1 MIPNRNRN
9 IVIKSQFN
17 IGGSRGRSVKPFI
30 SEYVSRESAC
40 DPSTGY
46 LADPNKQPVVGDGVA
61 FTMDASAI
69 DRDEVLR
76 LADHVEEH
84 FQDGNR
90 AIQQMVISFD
100 PDYLIESG
108 LVDEDTRIVSRGDY
122 RGQYDDVRLRH
133 AVREG
138 MQSLIDAEGYRDAQ
152 MVAAIQYDTTHLHVH
167 AVLYEDYPKLARMRG
182 KEEKGVIKESSFHQM
197 AYDMERSLERTRG
210 VCVSEKK
217 LLPKRSE
224 KIEEES
230 ISINEQ
236 TSEMWNQYVALLYQR
251 MKERE
256 EVLDKLQAELDAFED
271 VDEDDDEEMSST
283 GNNRHFYSQ
292 VVK

>member
-1 MIPNRNRN
+1 MIPSRNRN

-46 LADPNKQPVVGDGVA
+46 LADPHKHPVVGDGVA
-61 FTMDASAI
+61 FTMDATAI

-84 FQDGNR
+84 FKDGNR

-100 PDYLIESG
+100 PEYLIESG
-108 LVDEDTRIVSRGDY
+108 LVDEHTRVVARGDY

-224 KIEEES
+224 TVEVEPVQ
-230 ISINEQ
+230 INEQ
-236 TSEMWNQYVALLYQR
+236 TTEMWSQYIALLYQR

-256 EVLDKLQAELDAFED
+256 EVMAQLQADLDAFED
-271 VDEDDDEEMSST
+271 VDEEE
-283 GNNRHFYSQ
+283 NEQEDSQ
-292 VVK
+292 GIATSHGS

>member
-1 MIPNRNRN
+1 MIPSRNRN

-46 LADPNKQPVVGDGVA
+46 LADPHKHPVVGDGVA
-61 FTMDASAI
+61 FTMDATAI

-84 FQDGNR
+84 FKDGNR

-100 PDYLIESG
+100 PEYLIESG
-108 LVDEDTRIVSRGDY
+108 LVDENTRVVARGDY

-210 VCVSEKK
+210 VCVSDKK

-224 KIEEES
+224 KVEVEPVQ
-230 ISINEQ
+230 INEQ
-236 TSEMWNQYVALLYQR
+236 TTEMWSQYIALLYQR

-256 EVLDKLQAELDAFED
+256 EVMAQLQADLDAFED
-271 VDEDDDEEMSST
+271 VDEEENEQE
-283 GNNRHFYSQ
+283 GSQ
-292 VVK
+292 GIATSHGS